1 MAQAEATTERA
12 GRVSTLEL
20 FFDLVFVFTITQL
33 TALLAAEP
41 DAVGLAKVVVLLLV
55 IWWMYDGYAWLTN
68 ALALDVVGHRLLLIG
83 GMGGFLLMALAIP
96 TLFEGG
102 GVAFGLGYLAVV
114 VLHTALYIRETSAA
128 EAAAIRGIVPYN
140 VAAALLLVAAGIADG
155 AAQWVLVVLAAVLV
169 WSVPAIVSLEGF
181 EITASHFVE
190 RHALVVIVALGE
202 SVVVLGVGA
211 EGAEVGLE
219 LALIALLG
227 LALSAALWWTY
238 FGEEQSVEHA
248 LLSAPREARP
258 RLAIMFS
265 YLHVFLLLGI
275 VLVAAGLKKAIAHPF
290 DPLDDAVAVLLAVGT
305 AVFVAAD
312 TAFLRVLRIPHG
324 SARALAA
331 TAALATIPLGLAVA
345 AAAQVAALVVVVAA
359 AAAAGSRRR
368 TSDESRAR
376 DPSYG

>member
-1 MAQAEATTERA
+1 MEELDATTERA
-12 GRVSTLEL
+12 ERVSTLEL
-20 FFDLVFVFTITQL
+20 FFDLVFVFTVTQL

-68 ALALDVVGHRLLLIG
+68 ALALDVVAHRLLLIG
-83 GMGGFLLMALAIP
+83 GMGGFLVMALAVP
-96 TLFEGG
+96 TLFESG

-114 VLHTALYIRETSAA
+114 VLHTALYIRATSAA

-155 AAQWVLVVLAAVLV
+155 AVQWVLVVFAAVLV
-169 WSVPAIVSLEGF
+169 WCVPAIVSLEGF

-202 SVVVLGVGA
+202 SIVVLGVGA
-211 EGAEVGLE
+211 AGAEVGLE

-238 FGEEQSVEHA
+238 FGEEHAVEHA

-265 YLHVFLLLGI
+265 YLHVFLLLGV
-275 VLVAAGLKKAIAHPF
+275 VLVAAGLKKAIPHPLE
-290 DPLDDAVAVLLAVGT
+290 PLDDAVAVLLAVGT

-331 TAALATIPLGLAVA
+331 AAALATIPLGLALA
-345 AAAQVAALVVVVAA
+345 AAAQVAAL
-359 AAAAGSRRR
+359 AGIIALASVPMSLARPAGRRR
-368 TSDESRAR
+368 
-376 DPSYG
+376 